1 MENWMNKLTALQNGS
16 ITQEEFDT
24 WKIETLDF
32 YSDSFFSNF
41 TSQIAKERKAKNKK
55 KKSGIASIQ
64 IVSTLEEPDNE

>member
-1 MENWMNKLTALQNGS
+1 MNKLTALQNGS

-55 KKSGIASIQ
+55 KKSGISSIQ